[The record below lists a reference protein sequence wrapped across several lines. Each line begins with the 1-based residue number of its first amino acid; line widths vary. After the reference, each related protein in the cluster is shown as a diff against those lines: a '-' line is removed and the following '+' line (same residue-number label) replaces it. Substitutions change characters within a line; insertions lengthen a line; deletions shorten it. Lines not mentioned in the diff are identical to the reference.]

1 MAQDY
6 CKSPTNTLVISPA
19 NRERVSLNT
28 LIHRQLQ
35 RQGNVSRDEQQMKVY
50 VNRQDMTGTERTFAN
65 SYRPGEDIIRYNHTS
80 KVYKVNVG
88 DYAKV
93 TGTSHETN
101 EITVRFDNGR
111 TLTYDPTRLSGVSV
125 YKEAERAF
133 AEGDRIQFRAP
144 FTDKRIVNGEL
155 GSITEIEPKEMRVS
169 LDSGRDVA
177 FDPQHFRHLD
187 YGYAVT
193 SHSSQGL
200 TVDRVLVNADTRESL
215 QLLNDRMAYVAVS
228 RAREEALIF
237 TDSAQNLRDTLNRGT
252 DKEMALKAMKDRL
265 RDIHQDRDPA
275 THDPLAPQEQAK
287 TEHGKDHG
295 TTQIDPAQ
303 AKAAELA
310 VESEQAELGAA
321 LLL

>member
-1 MAQDY
+1 
-6 CKSPTNTLVISPA
+6 
-19 NRERVSLNT
+19 
-28 LIHRQLQ
+28 
-35 RQGNVSRDEQQMKVY
+35 
-50 VNRQDMTGTERTFAN
+50 
-65 SYRPGEDIIRYNHTS
+65 
-80 KVYKVNVG
+80 
-88 DYAKV
+88 
-93 TGTSHETN
+93 
-101 EITVRFDNGR
+101 
-111 TLTYDPTRLSGVSV
+111 VSV

-155 GSITEIEPKEMRVS
+155 GSITRLEPGQMRVR
-169 LDSGRDVA
+169 LDSGSDVA
-177 FDPQHFRHLD
+177 IDPQQFRHID

-228 RAREEALIF
+228 RAREEALIY
-237 TDSAQNLRDTLNRGT
+237 TDSASNLRETLNRGT
-252 DKEMALKAMKDRL
+252 DKEMALKALKDRL
-265 RDIHQDRDPA
+265 RDVQQDHDPA
-275 THDPLAPQEQAK
+275 TQDPLAPQSQK
-287 TEHGKDHG
+287 TEHGMDHG
-295 TTQIDPAQ
+295 TTQIDRTQ